1 MAVSAPLLSERVLPA
16 GAGLGYGHTF
26 RAERPMRV
34 GIIAAGYADG
44 FSRGLSGR
52 GEVCIAGVR
61 APVLG
66 RVSMQ
71 MSAVDLSALPRG
83 LEKPD
88 RAWILGGPWA
98 QAVKAEELAA
108 AWGSIAYEVMCLLG
122 RNERIY
128 A

>member
-61 APVLG
+61 VPVLG

-83 LEKPD
+83 LEKPE

-98 QAVKAEELAA
+98 RAVKVEELAA